1 MLAGEPRVPT
11 IDAAT
16 AAVTPSRSPAPSRY
30 DVNHVLSTGQSL
42 SVGAAGVPAL
52 TKVQPY
58 ANLMFAPGVMP
69 GGEHLTR
76 FVPLQ
81 ESGLETMSS
90 AFANL
95 VARLAREE
103 DQREH
108 DLLVSL
114 HGKSSTGYWG
124 LKRGSKAY
132 ATGMAQVTR
141 GRDIAKANGQ
151 TYVVSAVTTVHGESD
166 HVEKNLRY
174 ERDLVTWQADYERDV
189 RAITGQTDPV
199 PLFET
204 QMSSWNHYGAA
215 ESVIPLAQLAAHVAA
230 PGKVI
235 LVGPKYHLPYAA
247 DGVHLSSEGYRHMGE
262 DYAKAYR
269 RVVVEGRT
277 WEPLRPKTITRTGA
291 VVTVTFHVPTPP
303 LVFDTTRVSDP
314 GDYGFRFVDDQK
326 TRITQVVLSG
336 PDTVTITLSG
346 EPGRATR
353 LQYASIGV
361 PNTPAGPR
369 TGPRGNLRDSDA
381 TVSASGNELFAWCV
395 HFDVPVD

>member
-1 MLAGEPRVPT
+1 M
-11 IDAAT
+11 
-16 AAVTPSRSPAPSRY
+16 
-30 DVNHVLSTGQSL
+30 
-42 SVGAAGVPAL
+42 
-52 TKVQPY
+52 
-58 ANLMFAPGVMP
+58 
-69 GGEHLTR
+69 
-76 FVPLQ
+76 
-81 ESGLETMSS
+81 
-90 AFANL
+90 
-95 VARLAREE
+95 
-103 DQREH
+103 
-108 DLLVSL
+108 
-114 HGKSSTGYWG
+114 
-124 LKRGSKAY
+124 
-132 ATGMAQVTR
+132 
-141 GRDIAKANGQ
+141 
-151 TYVVSAVTTVHGESD
+151 SAVTTVHGESD

-235 LVGPKYHLPYAA
+235 LVGPKYHLPYAS

-262 DYAKAYR
+262 DYAKAYH

-277 WEPLRPKTITRTGA
+277 WEPLRPKTITHTGA

-314 GDYGFRFVDDQK
+314 GDYGFRIVDDRK

-346 EPGRATR
+346 EPSGAAR

-381 TVSASGNELFAWCV
+381 TVSASGNELFDWCV
-395 HFDVPVD
+395 HFDVPID